1 MNRQMEPDLREAL
14 AALAG
19 SEFIKAEFR
28 PSGTG
33 CINETWEARGGGQS
47 LFFKM
52 GPLSA
57 YSMYQQERLGLDE
70 LRRCEAIRVPAVIGV
85 LQLDTAAVLVLE
97 FVSLHSPR
105 PDNDERVGNA
115 LAALHHIEGKHFGLS
130 HDNYIGRTPQI
141 NTPDTD
147 WWRFWCECRMTP
159 QLRLAGLKGMRRQL
173 LEKLETLIEH
183 IPAAF
188 GDHRPKPVLL
198 HGDLWSGN
206 LAVDSTGKPVLF
218 DPAVYYGDRETDI
231 AMSKMF
237 GAMRPAAYSAY
248 HAHHPEL
255 PGAEHRR
262 QLYDLYHWLNHF
274 NLFGVTYLGQ
284 VENTVDDLLS
294 GAN

>member
-1 MNRQMEPDLREAL
+1 MNRQMEHNLREGL
-14 AALAG
+14 VTLAG
-19 SEFIKAEFR
+19 SDFASAEFR

-33 CINETWEARGGGQS
+33 CINETWEARGSGQS
-47 LFFKM
+47 LFLKL
-52 GPLSA
+52 GPVSA
-57 YSMYQQERLGLDE
+57 QSMYRQEWLGLEE
-70 LRRCEAIRVPAVIGV
+70 LRRCEAIRVPAVVGV
-85 LQLDTAAVLVLE
+85 LQLEMAAVLVLE
-97 FVSLHSPR
+97 FIPLHSPR
-105 PDNDERVGNA
+105 PDNDVNVGNA
-115 LAALHHIEGKHFGLS
+115 LAALHGIEGKPFGLS
-130 HDNYIGRTPQI
+130 YDNYIGRTPQI
-141 NTPDTD
+141 NTPHAD
-147 WWRFWCECRMTP
+147 WWQFWCDCRMVP
-159 QLRLAGLKGMRRQL
+159 QWRLAALKGMRRQL
-173 LEKLETLIEH
+173 LDKLETLIER

-188 GDHRPKPVLL
+188 GDHQPEPVLL

-237 GAMRPAAYSAY
+237 GAMRPAVYSTY
-248 HAHHPEL
+248 HARHPVL
-255 PGAEHRR
+255 PGAERRR